1 MKTAIAKL
9 RSLSARFHPRG
20 SDMKKRR
27 LQWLRIVISV
37 GALIFLFWKVASP
50 GETFEVLRRAI
61 PQYLLAAFLLFIT
74 SLIIRAYR
82 WIILLRG
89 LDLSVSFSR
98 LVRLYFAGQFFSS
111 FLPTQFGGDV
121 MRAVELTEDTDSP
134 AAVGTV
140 LLDRMTGL
148 LVLFVMGLAA
158 LPFVIARIDPWL
170 TWLLIGTSTIGLAM
184 GTLILEG
191 RLLRRVTTDLPGAIS
206 LVGQGSLARIYAA
219 VTGCGWRAV
228 AGASAISLG
237 FNVVNILINWLS
249 ARAVGIDTGIGY
261 FFAITPILSISGLI
275 PSIGGWGV
283 REAVS
288 TALFAPAG
296 VEESAAVALG
306 ITLNGI
312 SLAAGLVGGIVYGIE
327 RVSDRQAARRS
338 SNPQRDDY

>member
-1 MKTAIAKL
+1 M
-9 RSLSARFHPRG
+9 
-20 SDMKKRR
+20 RR
-27 LQWLRIVISV
+27 QRLNALRIVISA
-37 GALIFLFWKVASP
+37 GALIFLFWRVASP
-50 GETFEVLRRAI
+50 DETIDVLTRANLR
-61 PQYLLAAFLLFIT
+61 YLLGAFLLFVA

-89 LDLSVSFSR
+89 LALSVSFPR

-148 LVLFVMGLAA
+148 LVLFAMGLVA
-158 LPFVIARIDPWL
+158 LPFVIARIEPWL
-170 TWLLIGTSTIGLAM
+170 TWLLIGTSTIGLAV
-184 GTLILEG
+184 GALILEG
-191 RLLRRVTTDLPGAIS
+191 QFLRRVTIRLPDAIS
-206 LVGQGSLARIYAA
+206 LTGQGSLARIYAA

-249 ARAVGIDTGIGY
+249 ARAVGIDMGVGY

-288 TALFAPAG
+288 TALFAPTG

-327 RVSDRQAARRS
+327 RVSNRQAARRN
-338 SNPQRDDY
+338 SNPQ